1 MYILYLCVYIR
12 DIYLRAVC
20 SAAGTLLILGELA
33 VYIYTYTCLSMS
45 MYGLWHLFLYEVFE
59 HVCSL
64 QQFSPQP
71 RETESL
77 LVTFVTEVTLFW
89 SRRVELGT

>member
-1 MYILYLCVYIR
+1 MDVALSSSILP
-12 DIYLRAVC
+12 
-20 SAAGTLLILGELA
+20 LA
-33 VYIYTYTCLSMS
+33 RPFGFLFPSFLALVLDSINPPVTGHSLANM
-45 MYGLWHLFLYEVFE
+45 FLYEVFE

-77 LVTFVTEVTLFW
+77 LVTFVTEVTLF

>member
-20 SAAGTLLILGELA
+20 SAAGTLLILAELA

-45 MYGLWHLFLYEVFE
+45 RYGLWHLFLYEVFE
-59 HVCSL
+59 HVCSSSAVL
-64 QQFSPQP
+64 PATQ
-71 RETESL
+71 RD
-77 LVTFVTEVTLFW
+77 
-89 SRRVELGT
+89 